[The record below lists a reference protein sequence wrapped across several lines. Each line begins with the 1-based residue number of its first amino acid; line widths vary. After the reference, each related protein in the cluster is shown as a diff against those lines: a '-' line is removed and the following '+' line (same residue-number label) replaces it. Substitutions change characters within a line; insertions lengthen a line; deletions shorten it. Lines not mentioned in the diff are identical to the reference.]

1 MGIIERSSALVELG
15 SEMVACGRR
24 KISNVQMFA
33 TNKCNSKCN
42 ICSIWN
48 ETPKTDIDIGI
59 LKDILKA
66 KSIEKNAL
74 YGLVGGEFILHEKAE
89 EIIGMFNKNKKRVVL
104 FSNCILT
111 DRLVKIV
118 REYNVQNLMI
128 SLDGD
133 RDTYKKVRGVDKYDN
148 VMQAIK
154 ELKDYTKITITYVIN
169 SLNSREDF
177 IHVKNIAE
185 KNGLGLCVVVYDR
198 RAIFNTNL
206 AEEKSYDLKG
216 LYSSNYMDSYNL
228 WKSGSL
234 NLPCFS
240 IRTLLT
246 VMPNGDVPLCQQK
259 NEILGN
265 LHRQK
270 LDEIWKA
277 AAEKQDKNKDCNG
290 CWVSCYRSFDNN
302 ACRLLNTFL
311 PRFALDRLVGKYGW
325 KNIGKIYGKNSD
337 IKSETN

>member
-1 MGIIERSSALVELG
+1 MGIKERSFALAELG
-15 SEMVACGRR
+15 SEMVSCSRR
-24 KISNVQMFA
+24 RISNVQLFA

-42 ICSIWN
+42 ICSIWS
-48 ETPKTDIDIGI
+48 ETPKTDIDLGI
-59 LKDILKA
+59 VRDILKA

-89 EIIGMFNKNKKRVVL
+89 EIIGLFNKERKRYVL

-111 DRLVKIV
+111 DRLIKIV
-118 REYNVQNLMI
+118 KEQNVPSLMI

-133 RDTYKKVRGVDKYDN
+133 RETYRRVRGVDKYEN
-148 VMQAIK
+148 VMRAIK
-154 ELKDYTKITITYVIN
+154 ELKGGTKITITYVIN
-169 SLNSREDF
+169 SLNSRNDF

-185 KNGLGLCVVVYDR
+185 KNRLGLCVVVYDR
-198 RAIFNTNL
+198 RAIFNTKLN
-206 AEEKSYDLKG
+206 EEKSYDLKG
-216 LYSSNYMDSYNL
+216 LYSSNYMDSYYR

-265 LHRQK
+265 LHERK
-270 LDEIWKA
+270 LDDIWKA

-302 ACRLLNTFL
+302 ACRLLNTVL
-311 PRFALDRLVGKYGW
+311 PQFALDRLVGKYGW
-325 KNIGKIYGKNSD
+325 KNIGKIYGKN
-337 IKSETN
+337 I